1 MTAIRCPIYV
11 RAFDADGGK
20 RVKPCR
26 YLAIAW
32 GDGDVGLVLL
42 PHVRDCH
49 PKAAA

>member
-11 RAFDADGGK
+11 RAFDADHG
-20 RVKPCR
+20 KPCR

-32 GDGDVGLVLL
+32 GDGDAGLALL